1 MKKIIAASAGL
12 LLVGTMVTAASADV
26 TFTGD
31 SRERL
36 MMKEK
41 YSYNDNQNDYA
52 YGRVRLMMNATTKGG
67 AFANVRMSFG
77 NSQDYGS
84 PDASNAFY
92 SAAPPATGQ
101 GSAGGTGIGST
112 YKAGSTVTS
121 TGLDTITDWA
131 YMGIPIG
138 PVTLTAGRM
147 PDFTDVWFRFDKRL
161 DAVAATY
168 ATKNTSV
175 TALFAKIYESQAATS
190 QAAQQNLTPYVL
202 GAADAHEDR
211 DVNQW
216 AVIAKQN
223 FIGGWSGLFY
233 GIYQDNQLGDVTA
246 KYTNATTGATSIQD
260 VSFSGFKGTV
270 KAEGPAGPVK
280 LLGELSYAQKSLST
294 NGMTNS
300 IWYDTDNSPI
310 YKNGIGQVSDA
321 YGGIF
326 HAKMDFGPAAGT
338 FVLGF
343 TRNGFQA
350 DGNYGFLMM
359 GGAMA
364 GTNPDIPGVGSPI
377 TAVNRIGQN
386 PVNANY
392 SANTVF
398 VGLIGDYQINKMY
411 KLVGILADSSVTG
424 YGNLVELSGMVNI
437 AVTDGAYINLGGGIL
452 GKSLSQSLNSASNNP
467 DVAGMEYA
475 TAVGKTYTSTHN
487 DVDYAVFTEFG
498 VKF

>member
-1 MKKIIAASAGL
+1 
-12 LLVGTMVTAASADV
+12 MVTAASADV

-41 YSYNDNQNDYA
+41 YSYDNNQNDYA
-52 YGRVRLMMNATTKGG
+52 YGRVRLLMNATTKGG

-77 NSQDYGS
+77 NSQDWGNV
-84 PDASNAFY
+84 DGSNAIY
-92 SAAPPATGQ
+92 SAAPPATGK
-101 GSAGGTGIGST
+101 GSNS
-112 YKAGSTVTS
+112 TS
-121 TGLDTITDWA
+121 TTGLNTVTDWA

-138 PVTLTAGRM
+138 PVTVAAGRM
-147 PDFTDVWFRFDKRL
+147 PDFTDVWFRYDKRL
-161 DAVAATY
+161 DALAATY

-175 TALFAKIYESQAATS
+175 TALVAKIYESEQPTYS
-190 QAAQQNLTPYVL
+190 VT
-202 GAADAHEDR
+202 AHEDR

-223 FIGGWSGLFY
+223 FIGGWNGLFY
-233 GIYQDNQLGDVTA
+233 GIYQDNQTGDVANTITPSQ
-246 KYTNATTGATSIQD
+246 K

-270 KAEGPAGPVK
+270 KAEGPVGPVK
-280 LLGELSYAQKSLST
+280 LLGELSYAQKTLST
-294 NGMTNS
+294 NGMANS

-310 YKNGIGQVSDA
+310 YKNGLAQNSDA

-359 GGAMA
+359 GGAM
-364 GTNPDIPGVGSPI
+364 GGSNPDIPGQGSPI
-377 TAVNRIGQN
+377 TALNRIGQN
-386 PVNANY
+386 PVNSNY

-398 VGLIGDYQINKMY
+398 AGLIGDYQINKTY
-411 KLVGILADSSVTG
+411 KLVGILADAGVTG

-437 AVTDGAYINLGGGIL
+437 AVTDGAYINLGGGL
-452 GKSLSQSLNSASNNP
+452 LHKSLNNSLNYAQNNADASFASFAPGSWVQN
-467 DVAGMEYA
+467 
-475 TAVGKTYTSTHN
+475 HN
-487 DVDYAVFTEFG
+487 DLDYAVFTELG
-498 VKF
+498 IKF